1 MLVFY
6 FLAAITVWLGVLSL
20 RGGLRFLSHV
30 RREVPLPPANYVPFV
45 SVIAPFRGID
55 HDLEENIGA
64 LFTQRYPA
72 YEIIF
77 VTGRADDP
85 GLAVVEEVCEAMS
98 DKLQFVAD
106 SQSSHCLEVPDDP
119 GRELSADEDDNLKIV
134 GHPIPARVIIA
145 GEAVDSGQKVH
156 NLRTAVQEIDQRTE
170 VLVFVDSD
178 ALSHVNWLQSLVAPL
193 SDETVGAATGYR
205 WFMPAKGGAAS
216 QLRSVWNASI
226 ASALGA
232 RADKNFC
239 WGGST
244 AIRRAT
250 FERLKVAE
258 RWRGTVSDD
267 FTLTRVL
274 QEAQLPIHFVPACL
288 IVSFDDCGFRELLE
302 FTNRQLKIT
311 RVYAAHLWRAV
322 LLGSSQFVLVF
333 FGGIALVM
341 ARLLL
346 RQPIGVAVGML
357 AIIFTLGAAKAWIR
371 LRAVRIALRNYSSLR
386 RQATLA
392 HLCLWPFASAL
403 FLCNALAAAVSRRI
417 NWRGITYELKSP
429 TEAVIIAR
437 ESDWND

>member
-6 FLAAITVWLGVLSL
+6 FLAAITIWLGVLSV
-20 RGGLRFLSHV
+20 RGGLRFRSHV
-30 RREVPLPPANYVPFV
+30 RREVAQPPSDYLPIV

-55 HDLEENIGA
+55 QDLKENIGA
-64 LFTQRYPA
+64 LFEQRYPA

-85 GLAVVEEVCEAMS
+85 GLAVVAEVCDAMS

-106 SQSSHCLEVPDDP
+106 SQSSRRLEVQDDP
-119 GRELSADEDDNLKIV
+119 VTRLYSAADDNLKIV
-134 GHPIPARVIIA
+134 GHPITRVIIA

-156 NLRTAVQEIDQRTE
+156 NLRTAIKDIDQRTE

-178 ALSHVNWLQSLVAPL
+178 ARPHVNWLRTLVAPL
-193 SDETVGAATGYR
+193 SDDQVGAATGYR
-205 WFMPAKGGAAS
+205 WFNPARGSVAS
-216 QLRSVWNASI
+216 HLRSVWNASI

-250 FERLKVAE
+250 FERLYVAE

-267 FTLTRVL
+267 FTLTRIL
-274 QEAQLPIHFVPACL
+274 QEAELPIHFVPACL

-311 RVYAAHLWRAV
+311 RVYAAHLWKAI
-322 LLGSSQFVLVF
+322 LLGSAQFVLVF
-333 FGGIALVM
+333 FGGIALTI

-346 RQPIGVAVGML
+346 GLPVRVAVVML
-357 AIIFTLGAAKAWIR
+357 AVIFALGAAKSWIR

-386 RQATLA
+386 RQGTLA

-417 NWRGITYELKSP
+417 NWRGSTYELKSP

-437 ESDWND
+437 ESD